1 MPTLCYGLAVSICP
15 SSLTYTEPVKA
26 SIVPASKNV
35 SMLESNNML
44 LMGCNIVEGEGT
56 GMVIAS
62 GQSNQLSKIATQA
75 GRDAPMTSLQVEIY
89 RWVQVYAQSLLVTYH
104 SLNETGLAWQ
114 RFSTCRNV
122 SAGMCLSACVDI
134 ND

>member
-1 MPTLCYGLAVSICP
+1 MSTTLCYGLAVSICP

-75 GRDAPMTSLQVEIY
+75 GGDAPMTSLQVEIY
-89 RWVQVYAQSLLVTYH
+89 RWVPISEVPCSIV
-104 SLNETGLAWQ
+104 
-114 RFSTCRNV
+114 
-122 SAGMCLSACVDI
+122 ACDVP
-134 ND
+134 